1 MAAELWLK
9 RFRALHAAARKGN
22 LSPTEL
28 ASYRSGRDELARALL
43 AAQNATVRA
52 GESPRRQLRAAL
64 ALQLEL
70 DMGKE
75 KVKGITLDVSSGGVG
90 LLLAKPP
97 VLGDLVKASL
107 RLPGQEPV
115 SGVARVVDVK
125 VLPGNARVA
134 LAWNG
139 LPAGEVE
146 RLELLVFDRVLEQLG

>member
-9 RFRALHAAARKGN
+9 RFRALHAAAKKGG
-22 LSPTEL
+22 LSPADL
-28 ASYRSGRDELARALL
+28 VSYRSGRDELARALL

-70 DMGKE
+70 DLGRE
-75 KVKGITLDVSSGGVG
+75 KVKALTLDVSSGGVG

-97 VLGDLVKASL
+97 VLGDMLKASL
-107 RLPGQEPV
+107 RLPGQDPV
-115 SGVARVVDVK
+115 AGVVRVVDVK
-125 VLPGNARVA
+125 VLPGNARGA
-134 LAWNG
+134 LAWNA

-146 RLELLVFDRVLEQLG
+146 